1 MAIKPSAKSGAGV
14 APTAPKPRVT
24 SYGASSRPGPEASGW
39 ETFSWYFFRVSGV
52 ALIFLAILHLVI
64 MHVTND
70 VSSTSYDFIA
80 HRYQNPFWRVY
91 DLTLLTLA
99 LFHGL
104 NGLRIVCDDYIRT
117 RALRLAVIS
126 VLFLTAITF
135 WLMGSMTIITFHPN
149 QTVEHVLLGLFG
161 R

>member
-1 MAIKPSAKSGAGV
+1 MATQSSAGTS
-14 APTAPKPRVT
+14 VT
-24 SYGASSRPGPEASGW
+24 TYGATARPARGGTAW

-52 ALIFLAILHLVI
+52 GLIFLAIIHLLL
-64 MHVTND
+64 MHVFND
-70 VSSTSYDFIA
+70 VSATGYNFIVL
-80 HRYQNPFWRVY
+80 RYENPFWRVY
-91 DLTLLTLA
+91 DLLLLTLA

-117 RALRLAVIS
+117 RGVRLAVVS

-135 WLMGSMTIITFHPN
+135 WLMGSMTIITFQPDHTIS
-149 QTVEHVLLGLFG
+149 QTLLGLLG